1 MKRFRVIAVL
11 YMLLVVLWVLQF
23 ITNFPSGA
31 VSHYPKAAQTTL
43 RAATSVYVPQVV
55 VTDYPALLIALRANG
70 VGGVPTDKRVSTL
83 FGGSGHVVTIT
94 GGEIQIFEYADT
106 SAADAQTAEISPDG
120 GTIHAR
126 MISWSAPPH
135 FYKQGKLLVLYVGTD
150 PAIVNILAKLIGTQF
165 AGG

>member
-1 MKRFRVIAVL
+1 MKRFRVIAAL

-43 RAATSVYVPQVV
+43 RAATSVYAPQVV
-55 VTDYPALLIALRANG
+55 VTDYPTLLTALRANG

-94 GGEIQIFEYADT
+94 GGEIQVFEYADT
-106 SAADAQTAEISPDG
+106 SAAVSTSHGVIG
-120 GTIHAR
+120 GHMKITV
-126 MISWSAPPH
+126 MQQYAPIMNPI
-135 FYKQGKLLVLYVGTD
+135 FD
-150 PAIVNILAKLIGTQF
+150 
-165 AGG
+165 